1 MPNFR
6 RNRKMKFFAL
16 NDKLNQNEVLTKK
29 EANII
34 FAYTLLICLL
44 SAMCSVGLSWAISQ
58 IRLLNILA
66 DTTVTTVLL
75 SVFRFISI
83 VGQLL
88 CGIYFWKLIFL
99 LAFRTHAN
107 FKKAFYGRNVQ

>member
-6 RNRKMKFFAL
+6 RNRKMTFFAL

-58 IRLLNILA
+58 IRLLNIPA
-66 DTTVTTVLL
+66 DTTILL
-75 SVFRFISI
+75 YVFRFISI
-83 VGQLL
+83 IGLLL